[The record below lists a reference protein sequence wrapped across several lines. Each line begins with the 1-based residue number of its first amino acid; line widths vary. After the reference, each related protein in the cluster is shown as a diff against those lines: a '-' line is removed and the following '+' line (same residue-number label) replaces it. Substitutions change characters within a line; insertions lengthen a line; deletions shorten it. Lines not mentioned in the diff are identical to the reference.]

1 MSDPR
6 FNIKQ
11 GNRLP
16 TLRIQCLDGD
26 GVPVDLT
33 TAVAQT
39 FAMRHSDTGVV
50 KITPTACTLVASTA
64 GTLDYAWGA
73 SDTDTAGD
81 YEGEVTV
88 TFAAGRASTFPGQGR
103 IGIHIESR
111 VAST

>member
-1 MSDPR
+1 MSDR

-16 TLRIQCLDGD
+16 TLRVQCLDGD
-26 GVPVDLT
+26 GVGVDLT

-39 FAMRHSDTGVV
+39 FSMRHSDTGVV
-50 KITPTACTLVASTA
+50 KVTPSACTIV
-64 GTLDYAWGA
+64 GTTDGIVDYAWA
-73 SDTDTAGD
+73 AIDTDTAGD

-88 TFAAGRASTFPGQGR
+88 TFAAGKASTFPGLGR
-103 IGIHIESR
+103 IGVHIESR

>member
-1 MSDPR
+1 MSDR

-16 TLRIQCLDGD
+16 TLRVQCLDGD
-26 GVPVDLT
+26 GVPVDLA

-39 FAMRHSDTGVV
+39 FSMRHSDTSVV
-50 KITPTACTLVASTA
+50 KVTAGACTIISTTD
-64 GTLDYAWGA
+64 GIVDYAWA
-73 SDTDTAGD
+73 ANDVDTAGD

-88 TFAAGRASTFPGQGR
+88 TFGASKASTFPGQGR
-103 IGIHIESR
+103 IGVHIEAR